1 MMEGFKF
8 FDNSKALAQAMK
20 VYEGRRMCDLFAL
33 NYNGPSY
40 STIKKK
46 NLCRDNKK
54 KIQPV
59 TDEHGEIF
67 VVVIEI
73 YKDAKV
79 AHGIIGPIPI
89 ILVEDETNVR
99 S

>member
-1 MMEGFKF
+1 MEGFKF

-46 NLCRDNKK
+46 
-54 KIQPV
+54 
-59 TDEHGEIF
+59 IF
-67 VVVIEI
+67 V
-73 YKDAKV
+73 
-79 AHGIIGPIPI
+79 GIIKKNTTCDI
-89 ILVEDETNVR
+89 
-99 S
+99 

>member
-1 MMEGFKF
+1 MT
-8 FDNSKALAQAMK
+8 
-20 VYEGRRMCDLFAL
+20 Y
-33 NYNGPSY
+33 
-40 STIKKK
+40 
-46 NLCRDNKK
+46 
-54 KIQPV
+54 
-59 TDEHGEIF
+59 EHGEIF

-79 AHGIIGPIPI
+79 AHGIIGPIPV